1 MHTLDHEKKRPNTRS
16 GYNAIQAIHVILPAY
31 NEEESLPTLLE
42 RFSGHEECSR
52 LKIWVIN
59 DGSSDKT
66 GELASKQYGDLEIKV
81 ISHQKNLGL
90 GQALQTGIQK
100 VLSCGAVND
109 VVIVMDADDTH
120 DVELIRMMLAR
131 IDEGAEIVIASRF
144 VSGGDDRTAPQFRR
158 LLSRGAAIVFNS
170 FLPLTGIHDFT
181 SGYRAY
187 QIELLVKARKHWGER
202 LIEEKGFACM
212 VELLLKLR
220 YWNPKIEEIPFVL
233 RYDRK
238 LGASKLK
245 LTRTL
250 IQYFKLAVRDRLVP
264 APVQVDLKIS

>member
-1 MHTLDHEKKRPNTRS
+1 MLC
-16 GYNAIQAIHVILPAY
+16 
-31 NEEESLPTLLE
+31 
-42 RFSGHEECSR
+42 RFSDHEECSR

-59 DGSSDKT
+59 DGSIDNT
-66 GELASKQYGDLEIKV
+66 GQFASKKYGDLKINI

-90 GQALQTGIQK
+90 GQALQTGIRS
-100 VLSCGAVND
+100 VLSHGSIND
-109 VVIVMDADDTH
+109 VVVVMDADDTH
-120 DVELIRMMLAR
+120 DIDLIKTMLTK
-131 IDEGAEIVIASRF
+131 IEEGAEIVIASRF

-158 LLSRGAAIVFNS
+158 LLSRGATLVFNT

-187 QIELLVKARKHWGER
+187 QIGILAKARKHWGER

-220 YWNPKIEEIPFVL
+220 YWNPKIEEIPLVL

-245 LTRTL
+245 LSRTL
-250 IQYFKLAVRDRLVP
+250 MQYLKLAIRDRLIP
-264 APVQVDLKIS
+264 APVQVDLIIGETL